1 MSKTILFMSAFE
13 PNLKFIIS
21 EEINSLLDS
30 KNMIYKTNL
39 IELFNLHFLN
49 YYTIYSIFF

>member
-30 KNMIYKTNL
+30 KNMIYKTILKINQ
-39 IELFNLHFLN
+39 FLN
-49 YYTIYSIFF
+49 YYTIYIVFFF

>member
-39 IELFNLHFLN
+39 IEAFNLHFFKLL
-49 YYTIYSIFF
+49 YYI